1 MCILPVGDK
10 EKLKKMFIFC
20 RKCYIYI
27 HTHTY
32 TQYIHIY
39 QYLANINLLF
49 LSPLLPLPSFSLP
62 FFSPLSSLLPSHST
76 LHSSIHASWFLLPK
90 YYTADVRIKSK
101 AFRIRMT
108 YIWIL
113 ALAFHSNIVVFVIT
127 TAVIVV
133 VIFSIVNNW
142 VSLVAQLVKISAC
155 NMGDL
160 GSIPGVG
167 RSPEE
172 GKGYPL
178 QYSSL
183 KNSMDYIAHGVTK
196 SWTGLSDFHFHS

>member
-1 MCILPVGDK
+1 MNAACAYCLLEI
-10 EKLKKMFIFC
+10 KKSWK
-20 RKCYIYI
+20 KCLFSAENVIYIYMY
-27 HTHTY
+27 THTY

-49 LSPLLPLPSFSLP
+49 LSHLLLFSSFL
-62 FFSPLSSLLPSHST
+62 SPPSHST

-90 YYTADVRIKSK
+90 YYTADIRIKSK

-133 VIFSIVNNW
+133 VVIFSIVNNW
-142 VSLVAQLVKISAC
+142 VSLVAQLVKLSAC

-167 RSPEE
+167 RSPQE